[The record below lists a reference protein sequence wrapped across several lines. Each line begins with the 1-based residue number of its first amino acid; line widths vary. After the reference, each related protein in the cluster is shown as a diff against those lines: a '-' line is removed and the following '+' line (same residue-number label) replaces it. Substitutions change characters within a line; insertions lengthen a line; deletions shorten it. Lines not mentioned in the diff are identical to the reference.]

1 TTTALS
7 SSTNTPVVGR
17 EVTFTASVTGTV
29 PGAGTPSGTVT
40 FQDGATPLG
49 TGTLNGAGQATFSTS
64 TLAAGTHAIT
74 AVYAGDTTFNG
85 STSGSLSQV
94 VNKADTTTALSSS
107 ANPSVVGQAV
117 TFTATL
123 TATAPPATTLCR
135 SVTFQDGA
143 TPLGIGTLNGAGQAM
158 FSTSALAAGTHAI
171 TAVYAGDA
179 NFNGS

>member
-85 STSGSLSQV
+85 RDRGS
-94 VNKADTTTALSSS
+94 
-107 ANPSVVGQAV
+107 VGEGENV
-117 TFTATL
+117 
-123 TATAPPATTLCR
+123 
-135 SVTFQDGA
+135 
-143 TPLGIGTLNGAGQAM
+143 
-158 FSTSALAAGTHAI
+158 AAGA
-171 TAVYAGDA
+171 AAR
-179 NFNGS
+179 SS